1 MSDGVERRR
10 VLVVDDDRDTAASWA
25 TLLRDWG
32 YEAAAAHDG
41 QVALHE
47 AEALAPAAVLLDL
60 GLPGLDGYEVARRLR
75 ERLGP
80 NVLIV
85 AVTGRAQPLDRVAA
99 AAAGIDLHFA
109 KPAEPDEVRR
119 ALARLG
125 GANHP

>member
-1 MSDGVERRR
+1 MSMKTESRR
-10 VLVVDDDRDTAASWA
+10 VLVVDDDRDTVGSWA
-25 TLLRDWG
+25 TLLRAWG
-32 YEAAAAHDG
+32 YETAAAHDG
-41 QVALHE
+41 AEALRQ
-47 AEALAPAAVLLDL
+47 AEALAPDAVLLDL

-85 AVTGRAQPLDRVAA
+85 AVTGRVQPLDRVAA

-119 ALARLG
+119 ALAELG
-125 GANHP
+125 GASES